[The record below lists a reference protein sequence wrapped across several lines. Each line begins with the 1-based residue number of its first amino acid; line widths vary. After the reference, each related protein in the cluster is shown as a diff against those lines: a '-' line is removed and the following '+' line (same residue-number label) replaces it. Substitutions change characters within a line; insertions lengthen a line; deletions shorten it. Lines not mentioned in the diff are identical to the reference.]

1 MTDILEGQRSA
12 QRKSFTREVKKAS
25 RSLAGLPS
33 RESACNRRRRVYW
46 YRLCRGAGK
55 CEMQDL
61 RRPRI
66 SHLVHPLD
74 IPTLGEREGSSDRS
88 GSKR

>member
-1 MTDILEGQRSA
+1 MTDILEEQRSA

-74 IPTLGEREGSSDRS
+74 IPSRPRNVGRERRV
-88 GSKR
+88 